1 MRMNCLIE
9 RQMYRDIN
17 DFVEQVSYFAAR
29 DIKEST
35 KNDGYITFDDDM
47 LDLIETF
54 CNCHHVHNGILNE
67 IREETERELWEIQCY
82 CRPIKVVT
90 GKIFFEKNS

>member
-1 MRMNCLIE
+1 MNCLIE

-67 IREETERELWEIQCY
+67 IREETEHELFRLGWFGK
-82 CRPIKVVT
+82 PIKVYN
-90 GKIFFEKNS
+90 GKIYYESNISK